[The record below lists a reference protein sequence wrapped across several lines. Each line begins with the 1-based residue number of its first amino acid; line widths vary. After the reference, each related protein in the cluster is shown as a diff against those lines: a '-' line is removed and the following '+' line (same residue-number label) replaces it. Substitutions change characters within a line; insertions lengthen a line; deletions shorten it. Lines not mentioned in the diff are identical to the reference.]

1 MEGSR
6 ATQPQSRAH
15 IPVLLREVLELL
27 APQPGDVVL
36 DCTAG
41 LGGHAEALARRV
53 GPRGTLILFDLDPGN
68 LAAAAGRVRALHDA
82 PGVLTFNASFAD
94 APRLLR
100 AGLAPSPD
108 TGAQARPIPPV
119 NVLLADL
126 GFASNQIDTPER
138 GFSFSRNGPLDMRL
152 NPAAPITASELVNTM
167 PERELA
173 ELIRDLAEEPWPA
186 ASAIARKLVQARAA
200 GPISTT
206 AELAAIIRSAL
217 PPRRHG
223 SPSIDPATRTFQ
235 ALRIAVNDELGS
247 LASLLEG
254 IRRSAAMLVSSSGGS
269 GTLAPP
275 GWLAPG
281 ARIGIISFHSLE
293 DRPVKQAFSNL
304 VQHGLA
310 ADLTRRPAVATDD
323 EIAANPRSR
332 SAKFRAVRIAGGA

>member
-1 MEGSR
+1 M
-6 ATQPQSRAH
+6 
-15 IPVLLREVLELL
+15 
-27 APQPGDVVL
+27 
-36 DCTAG
+36 
-41 LGGHAEALARRV
+41 
-53 GPRGTLILFDLDPGN
+53 
-68 LAAAAGRVRALHDA
+68 
-82 PGVLTFNASFAD
+82 LTFNASFAD